1 MLVLLGGIVSHFD
14 SDTMEEHMKRHRR
27 NRAVSDGT
35 GPCETYDAACG
46 ERASSVLKWCEEKY
60 KGEYLGE
67 RSRCADNPGRE
78 DCEAKAYQNYRDKV
92 LACVGD

>member
-1 MLVLLGGIVSHFD
+1 
-14 SDTMEEHMKRHRR
+14 MKRHRR

-46 ERASSVLKWCEEKY
+46 ERVSSVLKWCEEQHE
-60 KGEYLGE
+60 GEYLE
-67 RSRCADNPGRE
+67 DLKRCVGNPRRPECEDEAYKTYRE
-78 DCEAKAYQNYRDKV
+78 KV

>member
-1 MLVLLGGIVSHFD
+1 
-14 SDTMEEHMKRHRR
+14 MKRHRR

-46 ERASSVLKWCEEKY
+46 ERANSVLKWCEEKY
-60 KGEYLGE
+60 EGDYVEQ
-67 RSRCADNPGRE
+67 RSQCAGRPGRGE
-78 DCEAKAYQNYRDKV
+78 CEEKAYQTYRDNV